1 MIDLVGWLLIL
12 FVGTQQRRIG
22 IKSFLRINDYP
33 QRLIIDLDGGGA
45 IRGGIAA
52 VRHDKGDFLHLKM
65 HTIQCQH
72 RFGVSGEG
80 RHPGQTGSI
89 QVFAR
94 NDCYHPGYLHCL
106 ANIDVLDERMGIGT
120 AHNVTIEHAWQ
131 LHVIH
136 IVTLPANKASIF
148 LALVCFS

>member
-1 MIDLVGWLLIL
+1 MNTRDIHILPDDHPIGCSLGKGSISPFTITRFPVIDLVGWLLIL
-12 FVGTQQRRIG
+12 FVGTQQRCIR
-22 IKSFLRINDYP
+22 IKSFLRINDHP

-80 RHPGQTGSI
+80 RHPGQTGSF

-94 NDCYHPGYLHCL
+94 D
-106 ANIDVLDERMGIGT
+106 DR
-120 AHNVTIEHAWQ
+120 
-131 LHVIH
+131 
-136 IVTLPANKASIF
+136 
-148 LALVCFS
+148 